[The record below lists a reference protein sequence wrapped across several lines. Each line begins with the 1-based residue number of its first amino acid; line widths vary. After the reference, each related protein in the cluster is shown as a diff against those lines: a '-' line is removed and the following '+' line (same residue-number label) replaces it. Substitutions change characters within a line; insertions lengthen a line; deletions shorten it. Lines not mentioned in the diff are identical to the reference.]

1 MKRLLLPVLVLCAAC
16 TSPAPPA
23 DTAAQTPAASAT
35 ITTTSSS
42 PEAVAQLRNGEQLLD
57 NLRIAEASEAFAQA
71 VALDSNFVLAHAYHG
86 YTVSGAD
93 GIKEL
98 DAAAAAAAGLPAA
111 ERALVEG
118 IAAARAGDVAKANAA
133 YARVTELAPG
143 DWRGHFIRGQQF
155 LESSKYAEAVESL
168 KKATALNPEAGGAQN
183 SLGYAA
189 LRQGDADGA
198 VAAFEQYARIL
209 PTEPNAQDSLGE
221 ALLSAGRFADAE
233 AAFRKALSLS
243 SGFWASHE
251 GIAYAKFYAG
261 DVAGARSALAEAR
274 AGAPRTAD
282 RLGVDATLAAIAM
295 AQRDTRGA
303 LAMLDTA
310 EKANADDA
318 TSVAFV
324 PIRCALVLSEAGRHR
339 DALVP
344 VGAAL
349 ATVSAKTLP
358 PGPAR
363 SLERQALVA
372 RAMAESGLRDVDALT
387 KTSAALDALAA
398 ANPDISSVQSSMHF
412 GRALLAAAKG
422 DAAGARQHFDGC
434 SSEDD
439 LCKWQDLV
447 AMQAAGDTAGVALA
461 REQLLKQYLRDPMHL
476 VIRSRLSSSSEAKA
490 R

>member
-23 DTAAQTPAASAT
+23 DSAAQAPAAAT

-42 PEAVAQLRNGEQLLD
+42 PEAVAQLRKGEQLLD
-57 NLRIAEASEAFAQA
+57 NLRVAEASEAFAQA
-71 VALDSNFVLAHAYHG
+71 LALDSNFVLAHAYHG
-86 YTVSGAD
+86 YTVPGAN
-93 GIKEL
+93 GTTEL
-98 DAAAAAAAGLPAA
+98 EAAAAAAAGLPAA

-118 IAAARAGDVAKANAA
+118 IAAARTGDVAKASAA

-143 DWRGHFIRGQQF
+143 DWRGHFIRGQQL

-233 AAFRKALSLS
+233 AAFGKALALS
-243 SGFWASHE
+243 PGFWASHE

-261 DVAGARSALAEAR
+261 DVAGARNALAEAR
-274 AGAPRTAD
+274 AGAPRPSD
-282 RLGVDATLAAIAM
+282 KLGVDATLAAIAM
-295 AQRDTRGA
+295 AQHDTRGA

-310 EKANADDA
+310 EKASLAD
-318 TSVAFV
+318 TTNVAFV
-324 PIRCALVLSEAGRHR
+324 PIRRALVLSDAGRHR

-344 VGAAL
+344 VAAAL

-358 PGPAR
+358 PGPTR
-363 SLERQALVA
+363 GLERQALVA
-372 RAMAESGLRDVDALT
+372 RAMAESGLRDVAALT
-387 KTSAALDALAA
+387 KTSSALDALAA
-398 ANPDISSVQSSMHF
+398 ANPDIASVQSSMHF
-412 GRALLAAAKG
+412 GRALLAVASG
-422 DAAGARQHFDGC
+422 DAAGARQHFAGC

-439 LCKWQDLV
+439 LCKWQALV
-447 AMQAAGDTAGVALA
+447 AMQTAGDTAGVALA

-490 R
+490 P